1 MTFSRFRIYQKP
13 KHSSNIFEEVLEE
26 VVLKEILEEVV
37 LKEILEE
44 VLVEV
49 EHFRK
54 KYGVNKTNSEFRIAI
69 SVGGIQILI

>member
-1 MTFSRFRIYQKP
+1 MRRVLEEILEEEVLKEVL
-13 KHSSNIFEEVLEE
+13 EEVLEE